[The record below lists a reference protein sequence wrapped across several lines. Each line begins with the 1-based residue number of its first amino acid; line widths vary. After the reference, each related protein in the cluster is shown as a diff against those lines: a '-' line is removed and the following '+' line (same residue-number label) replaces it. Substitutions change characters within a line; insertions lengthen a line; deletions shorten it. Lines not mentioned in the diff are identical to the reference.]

1 MRVIT
6 LRVALIAA
14 VLAHV
19 ACISALAAP
28 SASATRQRGLVNWGS
43 GVLGYGRTEFDPHV
57 IIIVADTATWE
68 DYTSSSA
75 PFMRE
80 WLKQCAVG
88 LMNSRVQGLPTPA
101 AAYLTLGAGSRA
113 AAELDPELAELALN
127 HDERYGDVSG
137 RDVFQWRSGTELGL
151 ADIGYLGLP
160 SVLKENAQAMYSLRL
175 GLLGETLQK
184 AGLKAAAI
192 GNADLPDRYSRQ
204 IATIVMDE
212 AGRVAAGDV
221 GPRMCRVLSTAEPA
235 VSTDYKA
242 LESAFNRVLTEAS
255 VIAVETGDLSRI
267 SAQADLLMPEV
278 LAQRRREAIAA
289 MDAFVRRV
297 VERMKGRPWRLFL
310 VTPSAFAMPEQ
321 RADVLTPI
329 AAWGKGISRGLLT
342 SPSTRRPGVVGNVD
356 LAPSV
361 LDFLHVEIPPEAIG
375 RPMTCVASAETD
387 AVAHIMRVQ
396 EQQARLEANRPYV
409 LNAASAAIVAVFA
422 LAAVALILGGPLP
435 EGAIAGLREAALL
448 IVAFPLGALLVP
460 AYLSANPAVVLAAV
474 TGVTVAAYLAARSL
488 ARTAPPYAWL
498 TGAFTLALCLDM
510 ALGQRLIRP
519 SALGYS
525 VTGGA
530 RYYGVGNEL
539 GGALIATAPIAIA
552 AWCARNPNS
561 RRRLVSA
568 LILALIVI
576 VIGHPAA
583 GSKWGIAGPAALGFG
598 LTILGLYRV
607 RLTVRSIVIAL
618 AAAAIALSVVLAINW
633 PSPGANLTHIGLA
646 IKSIQRGGLPEM
658 AQIFSR
664 RMARNLVLV
673 RHSTTTWILVSALVV
688 AAAAAIGRSRALS
701 EHLERSPLLAAGLIG
716 AAVASVVS
724 FVVNDAGVAAAA
736 WGFAVIS
743 GTMMYVVFDWRLRQG
758 AIRLD

>member
-1 MRVIT
+1 MR
-6 LRVALIAA
+6 LN
-14 VLAHV
+14 LA
-19 ACISALAAP
+19 SLAATILAFWAAGP
-28 SASATRQRGLVNWGS
+28 SCALSLPPEREPFPYVEETQGIS
-43 GVLGYGRTEFDPHV
+43 DQDPHV
-57 IIIVADTATWE
+57 VIIVADTATWA
-68 DYTSSSA
+68 DCTSSSA
-75 PFMRE
+75 PFMRK
-80 WLKQCAVG
+80 WLRHCAVG
-88 LMNSRVQGLPTPA
+88 LMNTRVQGLPTPG

-137 RDVFQWRSGTELGL
+137 RDVFQWRTGTELGL
-151 ADIGYLGLP
+151 ANIGYLGLP
-160 SVLKENAQAMYSLRL
+160 SVLKENAEALYSLRL
-175 GLLGETLQK
+175 GLLGEALQK

-221 GPRMCRVLSTAEPA
+221 GPRMCRVVSTAEPA

-242 LESAFNRVLTEAS
+242 LASAFDRALHEAS

-278 LAQRRREAIAA
+278 LAQRRREAVAA
-289 MDAFVRRV
+289 MDAFVRRA

-342 SPSTRRPGVVGNVD
+342 SPSTRRPGIVGNVD

-361 LDFLHVEIPPEAIG
+361 LDFLHIEIPPEAVG

-387 AVAHIMRVQ
+387 VVAHIMRVQ

-409 LNAASAAIVAVFA
+409 LNAASAAIIALFA
-422 LAAVALILGGPLP
+422 LTAVALILAGPLP
-435 EGAIAGLREAALL
+435 ESAMAGLREAGLL
-448 IVAFPLGALLVP
+448 IVAFPLGVLLVP

-474 TGVTVAAYLAARSL
+474 IGVTVAAYLGARVL
-488 ARTAPPYAWL
+488 ARAAPPYAWL
-498 TGAFTLALCLDM
+498 TGAFTVALCLDM
-510 ALGQRLIRP
+510 ALGQRLIRS

-539 GGALIATAPIAIA
+539 GGALLAAAPIAIA
-552 AWCARNPNS
+552 VWCARNPKS
-561 RRRLVSA
+561 LRRLVSA
-568 LILALIVI
+568 LILAAIVI

-583 GSKWGIAGPAALGFG
+583 GSKGGIAGPAALGFG
-598 LTILGLYRV
+598 LTVLGLYRM
-607 RLTVRSIVIAL
+607 RLRARSIVIAL
-618 AAAAIALSVVLAINW
+618 AAAAAALAIIVGLNW
-633 PSPGANLTHIGLA
+633 PSAGANPTHIGLA
-646 IKSIQRGGLPEM
+646 IKSILRGGVSEM

-716 AAVASVVS
+716 AAVASAVS

-758 AIRLD
+758 TTRLD